1 MSIEILVMN
10 VVKYETVITYFD
22 TFNIRTVRVTDRK
35 GAVTEFKMYHQDH
48 DVLENKE
55 VQFVDY
61 RNHPN
66 KEGTFHEN
74 VEATL

>member
-22 TFNIRTVRVTDRK
+22 TFNICTVRVTDRK

-61 RNHPN
+61 RDHPN
-66 KEGTFHEN
+66 KKGTFHEN